1 MRCAADLPEIN
12 PWCYV
17 RRPKTVARTLL
28 PPSSLFPPGRS
39 DVMLCFA
46 LKALIFGLLG
56 SLLATTLRKTLMGL
70 KQAQDALSILNA
82 ILMRWNGDRS
92 VSIAHIH
99 TWTRVRESILR
110 NDVKNIL
117 DRYEN
122 VVVMYTCFALYF
134 VTDASIQIVI
144 RNRPPSLS
152 AGYIVLLFIGFSLV
166 CLRQACKISGSP

>member
-1 MRCAADLPEIN
+1 
-12 PWCYV
+12 
-17 RRPKTVARTLL
+17 
-28 PPSSLFPPGRS
+28 
-39 DVMLCFA
+39 
-46 LKALIFGLLG
+46 
-56 SLLATTLRKTLMGL
+56 MGL

-82 ILMRWNGDRS
+82 VLMRWNGDRS

-99 TWTRVRESILR
+99 TWNRVRESILR

-134 VTDASIQIVI
+134 VTDATIQIVI

-152 AGYIVLLFIGFSLV
+152 AGYIVLLFIGFFLV
-166 CLRQACKISGSP
+166 CLRQACKIFGSP